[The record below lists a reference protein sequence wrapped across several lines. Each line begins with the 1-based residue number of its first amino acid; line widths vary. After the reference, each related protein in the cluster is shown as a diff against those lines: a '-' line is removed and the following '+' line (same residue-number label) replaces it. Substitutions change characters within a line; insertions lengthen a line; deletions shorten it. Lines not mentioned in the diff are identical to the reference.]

1 MKDYYRHRKGDVSSA
16 IDGMH
21 QYRYDIETN
30 PDNYKRQIIKAEA
43 DIMELKK
50 LAERTGIG
58 EHEIPALNKLGAIL
72 DEIRR
77 HYQRGLIFIERN
89 PEPQSERGDL
99 FKRRHW

>member
-21 QYRYDIETN
+21 QYRFDIEIN
-30 PDNYKRQIIKAEA
+30 PDNYKRQISKAEA

-50 LAERTGIG
+50 LAERTEIG
-58 EHEIPALNKLGAIL
+58 EREMPSLIKLEVIL
-72 DEIRR
+72 DEVRK
-77 HYQRGLIFIERN
+77 HYQRGLAFIERN

-99 FKRRHW
+99 FRRRHW